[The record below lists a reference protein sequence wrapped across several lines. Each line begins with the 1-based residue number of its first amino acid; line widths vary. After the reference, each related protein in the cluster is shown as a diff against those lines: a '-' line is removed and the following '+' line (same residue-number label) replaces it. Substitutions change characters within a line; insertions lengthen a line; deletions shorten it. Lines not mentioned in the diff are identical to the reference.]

1 MANTEW
7 PYPGSRWWKFDFHTH
22 TPASKDTNGWQQA
35 VGTPNELMPEK
46 WLLKYMAAE
55 IDCVAVTDH
64 NSGAWIDRLK
74 TAYAQMKAQPPAGFR
89 ALTLFPGVEI
99 SVQGGVHVL
108 AVFAPSATTS
118 DIDTL
123 LGSVGYQG
131 TKGDSD
137 AETSQSLQHV
147 VQAVLDAGAIPI
159 PAHVDSAK
167 GLLCVNPGTR
177 ECALSAHMVK
187 QALTVDGLLAVEW
200 CELSNPWPQAMEGEA
215 SRFARVL
222 GSDCHTFK
230 GANAPGS
237 FFTWV
242 KMASPTLE
250 GLRLALLDGNG
261 VSIRRSDEGA
271 FDPFKIPAHIITGI
285 EIEKARYMGNGKVA
299 RLDCSPFFNA
309 VVGGRGTGKSTVVHG
324 LRLAAGRAQE
334 LAALGA
340 DSEPRTHFD
349 EFRKVATARDGKG
362 ALRTETVIR
371 LEWQHDD
378 ERLRL
383 SWRAN
388 GQTSGQGAAVEEWRN
403 GQWQPSPSQSVN
415 AARFPLRIFSQGQ
428 IAALAGSGRQTLL
441 GIIDEAASVE
451 PLRQAF
457 EEAKRTFFTQRARL
471 RELDGKLAGQAEVER
486 RLDEAGK
493 RLATLSQADHAT
505 VLRAYAQAQH
515 QEREVNNL
523 LEQLRDGAQRIVE
536 LPDDIVLD
544 DWHDQHFTEQDAD
557 LLAWRKDA
565 DAQVE
570 QVRASL
576 RAQAQRLNALI
587 ETLQQDSR
595 HAQWKERAQAAR
607 QAHTALQQQ
616 LVAQGVSDPQAF
628 ARLTQEKQQLEAQHK
643 ALQKM
648 KSDRQELVKQ
658 IEAQQKLLT
667 EKRQSITQA
676 RQSFIQSALIN
687 NTQVR
692 IAVAPF
698 GFEPRQIERELRA
711 LIDVTDNRF
720 EDDILKNE
728 NGEPSGGIAF
738 ALTRADDAGKA
749 AAVAVAKQTL
759 LGCDSLDVLSLGGR
773 FRNYLERQS
782 EKPEFADHVL
792 AWFPEDD
799 LRIEYQREGAWHPIS
814 RGSQGQRSAALLA
827 FLLAFGEEPIV
838 LDQPEDD
845 LDNHLIYDLI
855 VRQIRENKLRR
866 QLIII
871 THNPNVVVNGD
882 AELVHVMEFGQGR
895 CFVQQSGSLQE
906 SAVRRE
912 VCRVMEGGHEAFS
925 RRWKRLGTEV

>member
-1 MANTEW
+1 
-7 PYPGSRWWKFDFHTH
+7 
-22 TPASKDTNGWQQA
+22 
-35 VGTPNELMPEK
+35 
-46 WLLKYMAAE
+46 MAAE
-55 IDCVAVTDH
+55 MDCVAITDH
-64 NSGAWIDRLK
+64 NSGAWIDTLK
-74 TAYAQMKAQPPAGFR
+74 TAYAQMKAQPSAGFR
-89 ALTLFPGVEI
+89 ELTLFPGVEI

-108 AVFAPSATTS
+108 AIFGPDAASS

-131 TKGDSD
+131 TKGDSVTNRGI
-137 AETSQSLQHV
+137 AEV
-147 VQAVLDAGAIPI
+147 IQAILASGAVPI
-159 PAHVDSAK
+159 PAHADGDK
-167 GLLCVNPGTR
+167 GLLQCQPNTR
-177 ECALSAHMVK
+177 QSVVDANTLR
-187 QALTVDGLLAVEW
+187 QAIGVDDLLAVEW
-200 CELSNPWPQAMEGEA
+200 GNGNNPWPQCVAADEPRLA
-215 SRFARVL
+215 KVL
-222 GSDCHTFK
+222 GSDCHSFQ
-230 GANAPGS
+230 GAHGS
-237 FFTWV
+237 GSAYTWV
-242 KMASPTLE
+242 KMAQPTLE

-285 EIEKARYMGNGKVA
+285 EIENARYMGNGQAA

-324 LRLAAGRAQE
+324 LRLAAGRVQE
-334 LAALGA
+334 LTALGP
-340 DSEPRTHFD
+340 DSEPRAHFD
-349 EFRKVATARDGKG
+349 EFRKVATGRDGKG
-362 ALRTETVIR
+362 ALRGETVIR

-388 GQTSGQGAAVEEWRN
+388 GQGAAVEAWRN
-403 GQWQPSPSQSVN
+403 GQWQASPSQSVN

-441 GIIDEAASVE
+441 GIIDEAAHVE
-451 PLRQAF
+451 PLKQALD
-457 EEAKRTFFTQRARL
+457 EARRTFFTQRARL

-493 RLATLSQADHAT
+493 KLAALSQADHAA

-523 LEQLRDGAQRIVE
+523 FEQLRDGAQRIAE
-536 LPDDIVLD
+536 LPEQIVLD
-544 DWHDQHFTEQDAD
+544 DWPGQHFTERDAD

-570 QVRASL
+570 QVRAVL
-576 RAQAQRLNALI
+576 LAQAQKLNALA
-587 ETLQQDSR
+587 ESLQQDAR
-595 HAQWKERAQAAR
+595 HAQWKTRTQAAQ

-616 LVAQGVSDPQAF
+616 LAAQGVSDPQAF
-628 ARLTQEKQQLEAQHK
+628 ARLTQEKQQLETQHK

-648 KSDRQELVKQ
+648 KSDRQELAKQ
-658 IEAQQKLLT
+658 IQAQQELLA
-667 EKRQSITQA
+667 EKRLAITQV
-676 RQSFIQSALIN
+676 RQAFIQSALTN

-698 GFEPRQIERELRA
+698 GFEPRQIERELRE
-711 LIDVTDNRF
+711 LIDVTDDRF
-720 EDDILKNE
+720 ADDILKVE
-728 NGEPSGGIAF
+728 SGEPSGGMAF
-738 ALTRADDAGKA
+738 DLAQADDAGKA
-749 AAVAVAKQTL
+749 AAVAYAKEKL
-759 LGCDSLDVLSLGGR
+759 LGEDAQEESFLGGH
-773 FRNYLERQS
+773 FRNYLQRKR

-792 AWFPEDD
+792 TWFPEDD
-799 LRIEYQREGAWHPIS
+799 LRIEYRRDEAWHPIS

-866 QLIII
+866 QLIIV

-882 AELVHVMEFGQGR
+882 AELVHVMEFGKGQ
-895 CFVQQSGSLQE
+895 CFVQQSGALQE

>member
-1 MANTEW
+1 MTTTKW

-22 TPASKDTNGWQQA
+22 TPASHDTPWHRGGLVLSA
-35 VGTPNELMPEK
+35 ED
-46 WLLKYMAAE
+46 WLLRYMAAE

-64 NSGAWIDRLK
+64 NSGAWVDTLK
-74 TAYAQMKAQPPAGFR
+74 IAYAQMKAQPPAGFR
-89 ALTLFPGVEI
+89 ELTLFPGVEI

-108 AVFAPSATTS
+108 AIFDPAVTTS

-123 LGSVGYQG
+123 LGAVGYQG

-137 AETSQSLQHV
+137 AVTSRGIAEV
-147 VQAVLDAGAIPI
+147 IQAILTAGAVPI
-159 PAHVDSAK
+159 PAHADKDK
-167 GLLCVNPGTR
+167 GLLQCKPNT
-177 ECALSAHMVK
+177 K
-187 QALTVDGLLAVEW
+187 QSEVDANTLRQAMGVEGLLAVEW
-200 CELSNPWPQAMEGEA
+200 GNGNTPWPQCVATDEPRLA
-215 SRFARVL
+215 KVL
-222 GSDCHTFK
+222 GSDCHSFQS
-230 GANAPGS
+230 AQAPGS
-237 FFTWV
+237 AYTWV

-271 FDPFKIPAHIITGI
+271 FDPFKLPAHIITGV
-285 EIEKARYMGNGKVA
+285 EIENARYMGNGQVA

-324 LRLAAGRAQE
+324 LRLAAGRVQE
-334 LAALGA
+334 LTALGQ
-340 DSEPRTHFD
+340 DSEPRAHFD
-349 EFRKVATARDGKG
+349 EFRKVATGRDGKG
-362 ALRTETVIR
+362 ALRAETVIR

-378 ERLRL
+378 DRLRL
-383 SWRAN
+383 SWSAN
-388 GQTSGQGAAVEEWRN
+388 GQGAEVQEWRN
-403 GQWQPSPSQSVN
+403 GQWQQSPSQSVN

-441 GIIDEAASVE
+441 AIIDEAGNVE
-451 PLRQAF
+451 PLKQVL
-457 EEAKRTFFTQRARL
+457 EEARRTFFTQRARL

-493 RLATLSQADHAT
+493 KLAALSQADHAT

-515 QEREVNNL
+515 QEREVSNL
-523 LEQLRDGAQRIVE
+523 FEQLRDGAQRIAA
-536 LPDDIVLD
+536 LPEQIVLD
-544 DWHDQHFTEQDAD
+544 DWPGQHFTEQDAD

-570 QVRASL
+570 QVRAGL
-576 RAQAQRLNALI
+576 QEQARKLDALI
-587 ETLQQDSR
+587 ETLQKDAR
-595 HAQWKERAQAAR
+595 HAQWKARAQAAR
-607 QAHTALQQQ
+607 QAHAALQQQ
-616 LVAQGVSDPQAF
+616 FAAQGVSDPQAF
-628 ARLTQEKQQLEAQHK
+628 ARLTQEKQQLETQHK

-648 KSDRQELVKQ
+648 KSDRQELAKQ
-658 IEAQQKLLT
+658 IEAQQKLLA

-676 RQSFIQSALIN
+676 RQSFIRSALTN

-698 GFEPRQIERELRA
+698 GFGPRQIERELRE

-720 EDDILKNE
+720 EDDILKVE
-728 NGEPSGGIAF
+728 NGEPSGGMAF
-738 ALTRADDAGKA
+738 TLARADDAGKV
-749 AAVAVAKQTL
+749 AAVTAAKQQL
-759 LGCDSLDVLSLGGR
+759 LGVLGGGAPDDLALGGH
-773 FRNYLERQS
+773 FRNYLQRKR

-799 LRIEYQREGAWHPIS
+799 LRIEYRRDEAWHPIS

-866 QLIII
+866 QLIVV

-882 AELVHVMEFGQGR
+882 AELVHLMGFGRGQ
-895 CFVQQSGSLQE
+895 CFVQQSGALQE
-906 SAVRRE
+906 SKVRRE

>member
-22 TPASKDTNGWQQA
+22 TPASRDTPWHTQNLTL
-35 VGTPNELMPEK
+35 TPQD
-46 WLLKYMAAE
+46 WLLRYMAAE
-55 IDCVAVTDH
+55 MDCVAITDH
-64 NSGAWIDRLK
+64 NSGAWIDTLK
-74 TAYAQMKAQPPAGFR
+74 TAYAQMKAQPSAGFR
-89 ALTLFPGVEI
+89 ELTLFPGVEI

-108 AVFAPSATTS
+108 AIFGPDAASS

-131 TKGDSD
+131 TKGDSVTNRGI
-137 AETSQSLQHV
+137 AEV
-147 VQAVLDAGAIPI
+147 IQAILASGAVPI
-159 PAHVDSAK
+159 PAHADGDK
-167 GLLCVNPGTR
+167 GLLQCQPNTR
-177 ECALSAHMVK
+177 QSVVDANTLR
-187 QALTVDGLLAVEW
+187 QAIGVDDLLAVEW
-200 CELSNPWPQAMEGEA
+200 GNGNNPWPQCVAADEPRLA
-215 SRFARVL
+215 KVL
-222 GSDCHTFK
+222 GSDCHSFQ
-230 GANAPGS
+230 GAHGS
-237 FFTWV
+237 GSAYTWV
-242 KMASPTLE
+242 KMAQPTLE

-285 EIEKARYMGNGKVA
+285 EIENARYMGNGQAA

-324 LRLAAGRAQE
+324 LRLAAGRVQE
-334 LAALGA
+334 LTALGP
-340 DSEPRTHFD
+340 DSEPRAHFD
-349 EFRKVATARDGKG
+349 EFRKVATGRDGKG
-362 ALRTETVIR
+362 ALRGETVIR

-388 GQTSGQGAAVEEWRN
+388 GQGAAVEAWRN
-403 GQWQPSPSQSVN
+403 GQWQASPSQSVN

-441 GIIDEAASVE
+441 GIIDEAAHVE
-451 PLRQAF
+451 PLKQALD
-457 EEAKRTFFTQRARL
+457 EARRTFFTQRARL

-493 RLATLSQADHAT
+493 KLAALSQADHAA

-523 LEQLRDGAQRIVE
+523 FEQLRDGAQRIAE
-536 LPDDIVLD
+536 LPEQIVLD
-544 DWHDQHFTEQDAD
+544 DWPGQHFTERDAD

-570 QVRASL
+570 QVRAVL
-576 RAQAQRLNALI
+576 LAQAQKLNALA
-587 ETLQQDSR
+587 ESLQQDAR
-595 HAQWKERAQAAR
+595 HAQWKTRTQAAQ

-616 LVAQGVSDPQAF
+616 LAAQGVSDPQAF
-628 ARLTQEKQQLEAQHK
+628 ARLTQEKQQLETQHK

-648 KSDRQELVKQ
+648 KSDRQELAKQ
-658 IEAQQKLLT
+658 IQAQQELLA
-667 EKRQSITQA
+667 EKRLAITQV
-676 RQSFIQSALIN
+676 RQAFIQSALTN

-698 GFEPRQIERELRA
+698 GFEPRQIERELRE
-711 LIDVTDNRF
+711 LIDVTDDRF
-720 EDDILKNE
+720 ADDILKVE
-728 NGEPSGGIAF
+728 SGEPSGGMAF
-738 ALTRADDAGKA
+738 DLAQADDAGKA
-749 AAVAVAKQTL
+749 AAVAYAKEKL
-759 LGCDSLDVLSLGGR
+759 LGEDAQEESFLGGH
-773 FRNYLERQS
+773 FRNYLQRKR

-792 AWFPEDD
+792 TWFPEDD
-799 LRIEYQREGAWHPIS
+799 LRIEYRRDEAWHPIS

-866 QLIII
+866 QLIIV
-871 THNPNVVVNGD
+871 THNSNVVVNGD
-882 AELVHVMEFGQGR
+882 AELVHVMEFGKGQ
-895 CFVQQSGSLQE
+895 CFVQQSGALQE

>member
-1 MANTEW
+1 MSNSNW
-7 PYPGSRWWKFDFHTH
+7 HYPGSRWWKFDFHTH
-22 TPASKDTNGWQQA
+22 TPASKDACGLEKA
-35 VGTPNELMPEK
+35 GTSNELTPEK
-46 WLLKYMAAE
+46 WLLKYMAAK
-55 IDCVAVTDH
+55 IDCVAITDH
-64 NSGAWIDRLK
+64 NSGTWVDKLK
-74 TAYAQMKAQPPAGFR
+74 TAYEQMKAQPPAGFR
-89 ALTLFPGVEI
+89 ELTLFPGVEI

-108 AVFAPSATTS
+108 AIFGTDAATS

-137 AETSQSLQHV
+137 GVTNRGIAEV
-147 VQAVLDAGAIPI
+147 IQAILHAGAVPI
-159 PAHVDSAK
+159 PAHADGAK
-167 GLLCVNPGTR
+167 GLLQCQPNTMQSVVDANTLR
-177 ECALSAHMVK
+177 
-187 QALTVDGLLAVEW
+187 QAMAVEGLLAVEW
-200 CELSNPWPQAMEGEA
+200 SSHGSAWPQYVAADERRLA
-215 SRFARVL
+215 KVL
-222 GSDCHTFK
+222 GSDCHSFQ
-230 GANAPGS
+230 GADVPGS
-237 FFTWV
+237 GYTWV
-242 KMASPTLE
+242 KMAQPTLE

-261 VSIRRSDEGA
+261 VSIRRSDKGE
-271 FDPFKIPAHIITGI
+271 FDPFRIPAHMITGI
-285 EIEKARYMGNGKVA
+285 EIESARYMGNGHVA

-334 LAALGA
+334 LMALGQG
-340 DSEPRTHFD
+340 SEPRAHFE
-349 EFRKVATARDGKG
+349 EFRKVATGHDGKG
-362 ALRTETVIR
+362 ALRNETVIR

-383 SWRAN
+383 SWRA
-388 GQTSGQGAAVEEWRN
+388 SGQGAAVEEWRN
-403 GQWQPSPSQSVN
+403 GQWQPSASQSVN

-428 IAALAGSGRQTLL
+428 IAALAGDGRQTLL
-441 GIIDEAASVE
+441 GIIDEAARVE

-493 RLATLSQADHAT
+493 KLAALSRADHAT

-515 QEREVNNL
+515 QEREVNIL
-523 LEQLRDGAQRIVE
+523 FEQLRDGAQRIAE
-536 LPDDIVLD
+536 LPEQIVLD
-544 DWHDQHFTEQDAD
+544 DWPSQHFTEQDSD

-565 DAQVE
+565 DTQVE
-570 QVRASL
+570 QVRAVL
-576 RAQAQRLNALI
+576 LTQAQKLNTLI
-587 ETLQQDSR
+587 GILQQDAR
-595 HAQWKERAQAAR
+595 HAQWKARAQAAG
-607 QAHTALQQQ
+607 QAHTDLQKQ
-616 LVAQGVSDPQAF
+616 LVEQGVSDPQAF

-648 KSDRQELVKQ
+648 KSDREELTKQ

-667 EKRQSITQA
+667 EKRQGITQA
-676 RQSFIQSALIN
+676 RQSFIQSALTN
-687 NTQVR
+687 NTHVR

-698 GFEPRQIERELRA
+698 GFEPRQIERELRE

-720 EDDILKNE
+720 EDDILKVE
-728 NGEPSGGIAF
+728 NGEPSGGMAF
-738 ALTRADDAGKA
+738 TLAEADGAGKMTAVDAVKQKLLNDDAGLHGAFLNNLK
-749 AAVAVAKQTL
+749 KKR
-759 LGCDSLDVLSLGGR
+759 D
-773 FRNYLERQS
+773 
-782 EKPEFADHVL
+782 KPEFVDHVL

-799 LRIEYQREGAWHPIS
+799 LRIEYQREGTWHPIS

-866 QLIII
+866 QFIIV

-882 AELVHVMEFGQGR
+882 AELVHVMEFGRGQ
-895 CFVQQSGSLQE
+895 CFVQQSGALQE
-906 SAVRRE
+906 PALRKV

-925 RRWKRLGTEV
+925 RRWKRLGTGV